1 MKNIFPRAHDHHRCQ
16 SSALEAAETLAE
28 KRSVRLTPLR
38 RRVLEIVLTSHR
50 PMGAYDVLKEL
61 SPDRAQPPTVY
72 RALDFLLAQGFVH
85 RIDSLNAYI
94 GCFSPERRHRS
105 YFLLCNSCGRA
116 AEIEDDALVS
126 ALGAVARAA
135 HFAAER
141 ETVEISGLCSEC
153 GPSSN

>member
-1 MKNIFPRAHDHHRCQ
+1 MKNIFPRAHDHKSCQ
-16 SSALEAAETLAE
+16 TSALHAAETLAE
-28 KRSVRLTPLR
+28 KRGVRLTPLR
-38 RRVLEIVLTSHR
+38 RRVLEIVLMSHR

-61 SPDRAQPPTVY
+61 SPEKPQPPTVY

-105 YFLLCNSCGRA
+105 YFLLCSRCGRA
-116 AEIEDDALVS
+116 AEIDDDALVT
-126 ALGAVARAA
+126 ALGHAA
-135 HFAAER
+135 HAANFAVQR